1 MRAVLQQH
9 ELESM
14 RRSLA
19 MSPTLPEPQILSL
32 IETCSTLLA
41 ERVRIERVLAELGPS
56 WSGTRRALNELHRII
71 KPVEHTTR

>member
-1 MRAVLQQH
+1 MQQH

-19 MSPTLPEPQILSL
+19 MADSLPSDLQHEL

-41 ERVRIERVLAELGPS
+41 ERARIERVLAELGPS
-56 WSGTRRALNELHRII
+56 WSGTRRALNELHRIV
-71 KPVEHTTR
+71 KPTQSERT